1 LSLLRIL
8 PIIAV
13 GVAVYLGKDAFKDNL
28 NVVDKVQ
35 NAATSG
41 VEVNAIA
48 DIVMT
53 EFLENTHLPAED
65 FSKFLRENSQV
76 GKNKTEGRDRS
87 KDPWG
92 TPYRLKVVQYG
103 YEVSSAGPDA
113 QWNTEDDLK
122 AARSLKEVP
131 GGLAVSPEAYD
142 KNAKPVAVANPSK
155 PVVTSVKPPN
165 GSLPRQTAE
174 ETERKVLEFHIRQAE
189 AGSARFQ
196 YELGLRYLEGRGVEL
211 DPAKGREWLEKSA
224 AGGNEDAVMKIKG
237 LEASKGK

>member
-1 LSLLRIL
+1 MSLFRIL

-13 GVAVYLGKDAFKDNL
+13 GVAVFLGKDAFKDNL

-35 NAATSG
+35 NATTSS
-41 VEVNAIA
+41 VEVDAIA

-53 EFLENTHLPAED
+53 EFLENTHLPVED
-65 FSKFLRENSQV
+65 FSKFLRENTQV
-76 GKNKTEGRDRS
+76 GKNKKEGRDRS

-92 TPYRLKVVQYG
+92 TAYRLKVVQYG
-103 YEVSSAGPDA
+103 YEVLSAGPDT

-131 GGLAVSPEAYD
+131 GGLAVSPEAYSKKD
-142 KNAKPVAVANPSK
+142 KPLVANPPK
-155 PVVTSVKPPN
+155 PTAASVKPPN
-165 GSLPRQTAE
+165 GSIPRQTAE

-211 DPAKGREWLEKSA
+211 DPAKGREWLEKAA
-224 AGGNEDAVMKIKG
+224 AGGNEDAVLKIKG
-237 LEASKGK
+237 LDAGKK